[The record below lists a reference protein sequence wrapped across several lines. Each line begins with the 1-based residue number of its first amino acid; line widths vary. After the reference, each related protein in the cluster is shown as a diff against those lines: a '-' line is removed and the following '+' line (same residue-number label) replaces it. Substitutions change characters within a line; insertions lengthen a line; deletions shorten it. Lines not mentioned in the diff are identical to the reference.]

1 MKLLDMWRASNI
13 VNYPIKLKKMEAI
26 NKRSTT
32 RAITIGKLIEGELSC
47 HVKTTFYN
55 DDNDATKA
63 WNLAPEIIKTCKTIW
78 SAKKEIIFFVKT
90 LPI

>member
-32 RAITIGKLIEGELSC
+32 RAITIGKLIEGGMSC
-47 HVKTTFYN
+47 HVKTTFY
-55 DDNDATKA
+55 NDATKA
-63 WNLAPEIIKTCKTIW
+63 WNLAPEIIKICKTIW